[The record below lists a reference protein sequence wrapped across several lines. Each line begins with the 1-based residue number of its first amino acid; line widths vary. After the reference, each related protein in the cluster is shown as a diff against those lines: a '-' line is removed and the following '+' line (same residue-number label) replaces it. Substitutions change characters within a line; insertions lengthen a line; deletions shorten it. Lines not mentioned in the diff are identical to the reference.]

1 MRFSILVFFF
11 TTVTFVGFSQN
22 QLMGTWQG
30 ILQQAGQPMEKST
43 LIYLS
48 ITNEGV
54 FESYTREEIYDTD
67 AYAVKK
73 IKGKTDKNSVVFDQI
88 VVQKS
93 KQSGNIKWCRFKAE
107 LNYNENTGYLEG
119 EYVSTDCKRVMGTI
133 KLYSIDMK
141 ISTDDQRTISQL
153 WFSQFQK
160 DLKAGLNA
168 PLIRKKERDNFVFEP
183 VYFDYDE
190 SFLRVEHYD
199 FLDRMIKIIK
209 GHSDLRVKVT
219 GHTDADGSD
228 AYNDELSKRRAQAIV
243 DYFVQQGLSSDRL
256 VFDFKGEKEPVDT
269 NATPEGKQRN
279 RRVDFQFI

>member
-1 MRFSILVFFF
+1 
-11 TTVTFVGFSQN
+11 
-22 QLMGTWQG
+22 
-30 ILQQAGQPMEKST
+30 
-43 LIYLS
+43 
-48 ITNEGV
+48 
-54 FESYTREEIYDTD
+54 
-67 AYAVKK
+67 
-73 IKGKTDKNSVVFDQI
+73 
-88 VVQKS
+88 
-93 KQSGNIKWCRFKAE
+93 
-107 LNYNENTGYLEG
+107 
-119 EYVSTDCKRVMGTI
+119 MGTI
-133 KLYSIDMK
+133 KLYSIDEK

-190 SFLRVEHYD
+190 SLLRAEHYD
-199 FLDRMIKIIK
+199 FLDRMIKVIK

-219 GHTDADGSD
+219 GHTDTDGSD

-269 NATPEGKQRN
+269 NTTPEGKQRN